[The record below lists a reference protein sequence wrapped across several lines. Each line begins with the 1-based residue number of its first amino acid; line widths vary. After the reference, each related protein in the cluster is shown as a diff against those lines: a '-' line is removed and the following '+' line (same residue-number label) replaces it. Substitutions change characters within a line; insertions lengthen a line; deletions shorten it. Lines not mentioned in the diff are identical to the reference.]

1 MDGGSGVGRASGA
14 TGLNKIIK
22 RLKEFPRSPTCPGY
36 PFPSLSMP
44 STLAAIL
51 RRILKREREREREGE
66 GGETDRE
73 RNLDDEEDFAQASK
87 GGWEERGRK
96 DSEGPVWMEE
106 AERWRL
112 APGGFFV
119 RQ

>member
-51 RRILKREREREREGE
+51 RRILKRERERERGGGERQTEREIWTTKRILRKLAKE
-66 GGETDRE
+66 GGKRE
-73 RNLDDEEDFAQASK
+73 
-87 GGWEERGRK
+87 GGRIQRARCG
-96 DSEGPVWMEE
+96 
-106 AERWRL
+106 WR
-112 APGGFFV
+112 
-119 RQ
+119 RQRDGD